1 MHTMNSSRNTQHE
14 SRNTNQL
21 HSQGK
26 TTTVTSNHAITTNSY
41 QDEYDDVMDRFGLLD
56 REARRTQTG
65 KPKQKP
71 KKSATEVVAQLTE
84 NAAGLEAGFQI
95 TYKPKLFETQ
105 WLLDSL
111 RIFYDQ
117 GLIVDVLSQVKG
129 GKEANVYLCKANPDT
144 GLDHFA
150 AKVYRPR
157 QFRNLRNDITYRE
170 GREILS
176 SEGGI
181 VKRRD
186 SRAMRAMKKK
196 TGFGAELLHGSWI
209 MYEFGTL
216 QRLHGMGAAVPKP
229 IASGENAILME
240 YIGDLKVPAPA
251 LHSVALPPAERQP
264 LFAEVMRNIEL
275 MLKHEL
281 IHGDLSAFNIL
292 YWQGK
297 VTLIDFPQ
305 VTMAVSNRNAWQIF
319 LRDVTR
325 VCEYFQMQGLTLNP
339 AAMAE
344 KLWWHY
350 IGVEPGRMM
359 TDEPA

>member
-1 MHTMNSSRNTQHE
+1 MTYNYAS
-14 SRNTNQL
+14 TNDSY
-21 HSQGK
+21 HDD
-26 TTTVTSNHAITTNSY
+26 NDAI
-41 QDEYDDVMDRFGLLD
+41 MDQFGLLD
-56 REARRTQTG
+56 RDVRRSR
-65 KPKQKP
+65 KANVKQKP
-71 KKSATEVVAQLTE
+71 KKSQAEIVSQLTE

-95 TYKPKLFETQ
+95 TYKPMLFETQ

-111 RIFYDQ
+111 RVFYDQ

-144 GLDHFA
+144 GLDLVA

-157 QFRNLRNDITYRE
+157 QFRNLRNDIVYRE
-170 GREILS
+170 GREIMS

-186 SRAMRAMKKK
+186 SRSMRAMKKK

-216 QRLHGMGAAVPKP
+216 QRLHGLGAAVPKP
-229 IASGENAILME
+229 IAHGENAILMD
-240 YIGDLKVPAPA
+240 YIGDAKMAAPA
-251 LHSVALPPAERQP
+251 LHGVALAPAEREP
-264 LFAEVMRNIEL
+264 LFAEVLRNIEL

-292 YWQGK
+292 YWNGK

-305 VTMAVSNRNAWQIF
+305 VTMAVSNRSGYRIF
-319 LRDVTR
+319 HRDVQR
-325 VCEYFQMQGLTLNP
+325 VCEYFQSQGVACNP
-339 AAMAE
+339 TELSE

>member
-1 MHTMNSSRNTQHE
+1 M
-14 SRNTNQL
+14 
-21 HSQGK
+21 
-26 TTTVTSNHAITTNSY
+26 TSNYAFTNNSY
-41 QDEYDDVMDRFGLLD
+41 QDEYEDVMDRFGLLD
-56 REARRTQTG
+56 REARRTRNG

-111 RIFYDQ
+111 RVFYDQ

-144 GLDHFA
+144 GLDLLA

-176 SEGGI
+176 GEGGI

-186 SRAMRAMKKK
+186 GREMRAMKKK

-209 MYEFGTL
+209 MYEHGTL
-216 QRLHGMGAAVPKP
+216 QRLHGMGATVPKP
-229 IASGENAILME
+229 IALGENAILME
-240 YIGDLKVPAPA
+240 YIGDAKVPAPV
-251 LHSVALPPAERQP
+251 LHSVTLPPAERQP
-264 LFAEVMRNIEL
+264 LFAEIMRNIEL

-305 VTMAVSNRNAWQIF
+305 VTMAVSNRNAWKIF

-325 VCEYFQMQGLTLNP
+325 VCEYFQLQGMTLYP
-339 AAMAE
+339 TAMAE

>member
-1 MHTMNSSRNTQHE
+1 MTYNYASTNDSYHE
-14 SRNTNQL
+14 E
-21 HSQGK
+21 HEE
-26 TTTVTSNHAITTNSY
+26 I
-41 QDEYDDVMDRFGLLD
+41 MDRFGLLD
-56 REARRTQTG
+56 RDARRRRNAKG
-65 KPKQKP
+65 KQKA
-71 KKSATEVVAQLTE
+71 KKSQVEVLTQLTE
-84 NAAGLEAGFQI
+84 TAAGLEAGFQI
-95 TYKPKLFETQ
+95 TYLPARFEAK
-105 WLLDSL
+105 WLLESL
-111 RIFYDQ
+111 RVFYDQ

-129 GKEANVYLCKANPDT
+129 GKEASVYLCKANPDT
-144 GLDHFA
+144 GLDLVA

-157 QFRNLRNDITYRE
+157 QFRNLRNDIVYRE

-196 TGFGAELLHGSWI
+196 TEFGAELLHGSWL

-216 QRLHGMGAAVPKP
+216 QRLHSMGAAVPKP

-240 YIGDLKVPAPA
+240 YIGDAKMAAPV
-251 LHSVALPPAERQP
+251 LHAVTLAPEERQP

-292 YWQGK
+292 YWEGK
-297 VTLIDFPQ
+297 VSLIDFPQ
-305 VTMAVSNRNAWQIF
+305 VTMAVSNRNAYKIF
-319 LRDVTR
+319 HRDVTR
-325 VCEYFQMQGLTLNP
+325 VCEYFQAQGIPCQPT
-339 AAMAE
+339 AMAE

>member
-1 MHTMNSSRNTQHE
+1 M
-14 SRNTNQL
+14 
-21 HSQGK
+21 
-26 TTTVTSNHAITTNSY
+26 TSNYAVTNNSY
-41 QDEYDDVMDRFGLLD
+41 GEEYEDVMDRFGLLD
-56 REARRTQTG
+56 REARRTQNG
-65 KPKQKP
+65 KAKPKP

-281 IHGDLSAFNIL
+281 IHGDLSAFNIE
-292 YWQGK
+292 
-297 VTLIDFPQ
+297 LI
-305 VTMAVSNRNAWQIF
+305 
-319 LRDVTR
+319 
-325 VCEYFQMQGLTLNP
+325 
-339 AAMAE
+339 
-344 KLWWHY
+344 
-350 IGVEPGRMM
+350 
-359 TDEPA
+359 

>member
-1 MHTMNSSRNTQHE
+1 MTY
-14 SRNTNQL
+14 
-21 HSQGK
+21 
-26 TTTVTSNHAITTNSY
+26 NHAYMNDSHHDD
-41 QDEYDDVMDRFGLLD
+41 QDEIMDRFGLLD
-56 REARRTQTG
+56 REERRAR
-65 KPKQKP
+65 KPKNKQKA
-71 KKSATEVVAQLTE
+71 KKSQNEIVAQLTE
-84 NAAGLEAGFQI
+84 SAAGLEGGFQT
-95 TYKPKLFETQ
+95 TYIPARFEAV

-111 RIFYDQ
+111 RVFYDQ
-117 GLIVDVLSQVKG
+117 GLIVDVISQVKG
-129 GKEANVYLCKANPDT
+129 GKEASVYLCKANPDT
-144 GLDHFA
+144 GLDLLA

-157 QFRNLRNDITYRE
+157 QFRNLSNDMMYRE

-186 SRAMRAMKKK
+186 SRSMRAMKKK
-196 TGFGAELLHGSWI
+196 TGFGAELLHGSWL

-229 IASGENAILME
+229 IAHGENAILME
-240 YIGDLKVPAPA
+240 YIGNAKMAAPA
-251 LHSVALPPAERQP
+251 LHAVTLAPEERQP

-292 YWQGK
+292 YWEGK

-305 VTMAVSNRNAWQIF
+305 VTMAVSNRNAYNIF
-319 LRDVTR
+319 QRDVLR
-325 VCEYFQMQGLTLNP
+325 VCEYFQGQGIACSPT
-339 AAMAE
+339 AMAE
-344 KLWWHY
+344 KLWWDY

-359 TDEPA
+359 SDEPA